1 MCTFV
6 MIITRGY
13 GYSLTLES
21 FVCLFFQF
29 NPLAG
34 IIQFGKIIFRSNC
47 RPFVPVYLLFY
58 FQWTRSVEFAKRIK
72 IKIGILLVCL

>member
-13 GYSLTLES
+13 GYSLALKS

-34 IIQFGKIIFRSNC
+34 IIQFGKIILEAIVGLSCPFIYYFISNGHAASS
-47 RPFVPVYLLFY
+47 L
-58 FQWTRSVEFAKRIK
+58 
-72 IKIGILLVCL
+72 